1 MEVAEKVTVVE
12 AAVDLEFE
20 IDVMLEIEA
29 AEVE

>member
-12 AAVDLEFE
+12 AAVDLECE